1 MTEQVEQSAG
11 PLDYAKLIAA
21 IAIVIAGLVGFYYL
35 SDWPSWARWLL
46 VLGTLAAG
54 GFVALQSRPGETF
67 RQFVLSSR
75 IELRKVV
82 WRDRDSPSTIAVTG
96 LVFVVVVVLSG
107 FFYLLDLGL
116 GFLTKFLT
124 GQGA

>member
-11 PLDYAKLIAA
+11 PLDYAKLAAA
-21 IAIVIAGLVGFYYL
+21 IAIVIGGLAGFYLL
-35 SDWPSWARWLL
+35 SAWPIWARWLL
-46 VLGTLAAG
+46 VLATLGLG
-54 GFVALQSRPGETF
+54 GFVALLSHPGETF

-82 WRDRDSPSTIAVTG
+82 WRDRDAPSTIAVTG
-96 LVFVVVVVLSG
+96 VVFIVVLILSV
-107 FFYLLDLGL
+107 FFYSLDWALGS
-116 GFLTKFLT
+116 LTRWLT

>member
-1 MTEQVEQSAG
+1 MTEQVEQGAS
-11 PLDYAKLIAA
+11 PLDYAKLIVA

-35 SDWPSWARWLL
+35 ADWPSWGRWLL
-46 VLGTLAAG
+46 VLGTLVAG
-54 GFVALQSRPGETF
+54 GFIALQSHQGETF

-82 WRDRDSPSTIAVTG
+82 WRDRDAPSTVAVSG
-96 LVFVVVVVLSG
+96 LVFVVVAVLSG
-107 FFYLLDLGL
+107 FFYVLDLGL
-116 GFLTKFLT
+116 GYLTRFLT